1 MGQYGENRCP
11 KCGFGF
17 FDTEPNQYEILQ
29 FTNGDF
35 KEVKT
40 EGIDKTD
47 LRIYCR
53 SCRSEIEK
61 NASIKRKKVVLISSE
76 E

>member
-1 MGQYGENRCP
+1 MEKFGKNRCP

-17 FDTEPNQYEILQ
+17 FDTEPNQYEILL
-29 FTNGDF
+29 FTGEDF
-35 KEVKT
+35 EEVKT

-53 SCRSEIEK
+53 SCRSEIDK
-61 NASIKRKKVVLISSE
+61 NESIKRKKVILNNP
-76 E
+76 